1 MDWNFLIRNK
11 QSISV
16 STDTRNL
23 KAGCVFFALK
33 GEHFNGNTFA
43 HQALLQGAEY
53 VVVDEQVDV
62 PADLQT
68 RVVKVDNCLLALQD
82 LARQW
87 RRQWAK
93 PILAITGTN
102 GKTTTKELTAAVL
115 STKYHIHYTQ
125 GNLNNQVGVP
135 LTLLQLND
143 SHEMAIVEMGASHPS
158 DIRELVEIAEPDMG
172 LITNVGKAHLL
183 GFGSFEGVK
192 KTKAELYDY
201 LSLRAE
207 QGLKTVVFRNLDNPH
222 LADMARQHLSDKVLT
237 IGYHNTPM
245 LSHTHLEGNY
255 NAENIEAALTIGQYM
270 GIDTDIAKEAVR
282 AYIPK
287 NNRSEVKLTR
297 HNRLI
302 IDAYNANPT
311 SMNAAISSF
320 LTTYHNDPCL
330 FILGDMLELG
340 EYSKLE
346 HQNIVNMLAEQ
357 KQQHVMLVGNCFKQT
372 NPPYPVF
379 DTVEQLRDFVLSNP
393 IEGYTI
399 LLKGSRG
406 VRLEKII
413 DLL

>member
-68 RVVKVDNCLLALQD
+68 RVVEVDNCLLALQD

-192 KTKAELYDY
+192 QTKAELYDY

-287 NNRSEVKLTR
+287 NNRSEVMLTR

-372 NPPYPVF
+372 NPPYPIF
-379 DTVEQLRDFVLSNP
+379 DNVEQLRDFVLSNP

>member
-222 LADMARQHLSDKVLT
+222 LSDMARQHLSDKVLT

-297 HNRLI
+297 HKRLI

-379 DTVEQLRDFVLSNP
+379 DTVEQLRDYVLSNP

>member
-207 QGLKTVVFRNLDNPH
+207 QGLKTVVFRNLDNSH

-237 IGYHNTPM
+237 VGYHNTPM

-287 NNRSEVKLTR
+287 NNRSEVMLTR

>member
-53 VVVDEQVDV
+53 VVVDEQVNV

>member
-68 RVVKVDNCLLALQD
+68 RVVEVDNCLLALQD

-192 KTKAELYDY
+192 QTKAELYDY

-287 NNRSEVKLTR
+287 NNRSEVMLTR

>member
-23 KAGCVFFALK
+23 RAGCVFFALK
-33 GEHFNGNTFA
+33 GEHFNGNSFA

-62 PADLQT
+62 PADLQA

-287 NNRSEVKLTR
+287 NNRSEVMLTR

-379 DTVEQLRDFVLSNP
+379 DTVEQLRDFVLSKP

>member
-62 PADLQT
+62 PADLQM
-68 RVVKVDNCLLALQD
+68 RVVEVDNCLLALQD

-222 LADMARQHLSDKVLT
+222 LSDMARQHLSDKVLT

-287 NNRSEVKLTR
+287 NNRSEVMLTR

>member
-62 PADLQT
+62 PADLQA

-222 LADMARQHLSDKVLT
+222 LSDMARQHLSDKVLT

-287 NNRSEVKLTR
+287 NNRSEVMLTR

-379 DTVEQLRDFVLSNP
+379 DTVEQLRDYVLSNP

>member
-62 PADLQT
+62 PADLQA
-68 RVVKVDNCLLALQD
+68 RVVEVDNCLLALQD

-143 SHEMAIVEMGASHPS
+143 SHEMAIVEMGASHPA

-192 KTKAELYDY
+192 QTKAELYDY

-287 NNRSEVKLTR
+287 NNRSEVMLTR

-379 DTVEQLRDFVLSNP
+379 DTVEQLRDYVLSNP